1 MQVFLMIL
9 GSLVLLYLLTMAVG
23 FFMAMVILRKKLREF
38 QESGPF
44 GY

>member
-1 MQVFLMIL
+1 MQVFLMVL
-9 GSLVLLYLLTMAVG
+9 GSLVLLYLLTLAAG